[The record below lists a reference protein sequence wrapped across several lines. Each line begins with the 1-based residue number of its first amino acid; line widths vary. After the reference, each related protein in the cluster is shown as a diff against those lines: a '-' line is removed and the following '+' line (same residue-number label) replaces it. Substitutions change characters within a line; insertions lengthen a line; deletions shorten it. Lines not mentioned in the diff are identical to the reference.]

1 MRNLLII
8 SIILL
13 SCLWAQSDTTVVVS
27 GESGIFTTD
36 ASDPFVDW
44 FNPDMGDSFQVNEQF
59 TGSWDATDEE
69 LSATP
74 VTIYYSIGI
83 GTIFT
88 IVEEDLLNNFTTT
101 LTAPATATEFLR
113 IAIRVRDQFGNAGW
127 DYTQG
132 YINVGDGGTGDTTTT
147 VTGLSVGF
155 TIDTQEPSVTLT
167 APDVAAAF
175 GVGESVPC
183 TWTASDNSFGATPIA
198 IGITTKIGDSISVLL
213 SDIDNSSS
221 AAFILPAVETWYG
234 RVFVIAKDEY
244 GNVSYDGS
252 DQYLTFGN
260 PGSAIDSTTV
270 VSNISANITVDASD
284 PIVNLFTPNGG
295 DTYLEETNFNV
306 AWDATDELLDTD
318 PISIYMSTTIGGIFE
333 NQADFLLN
341 DGLEVITAPLGP
353 VDFGQIRVAARDHYG
368 NVGQDQSDGYFT
380 VFESGTGAI
389 QGYLHTNRTFS
400 GTLYLSLWFPGRDP
414 EIHSP
419 DREQP
424 SFLVNI
430 NAGDSLLY
438 SFANLLP
445 GTGYSIRA
453 FIDQTG
459 SDNSSTD
466 SCDYGHDLSGYST
479 LITVTSDLVTEN
491 TDIDLI
497 DCEDFYNGDFSLK
510 FDGIDDYLEIPDAP
524 ELNPDTALTICAWVK
539 PQLWNNTGHIV
550 SKGSGSNQYSLR
562 ADTNQF
568 VFEINGAGPISM
580 SLPPLGAW
588 TFISAVFKNNSLDLY
603 GNGILQSSTDISSP
617 LDPNP
622 DPLFIG
628 RKSSGSPEA
637 DAFNGLIDY
646 VSIWNRG
653 LTNAEII
660 SVMEN
665 GVDPLTANNLSGYW
679 NFVEGIAN
687 TIHDEGNFANHGQ
700 LHGVDW
706 DTSVHFIEPDLPPG
720 LPQNFNA
727 SSSDQ
732 SAYLT
737 WSINREYDISY
748 YSIFRDTSVA
758 NPQFIDQ
765 VPHPD
770 NGYINVGLENGKSYY
785 YWITAV
791 DITGNSSDT
800 AGFNIVIPNGPP
812 AWTGLTDTSFYEDDS
827 LGILLDPLIFDD
839 SDHDSTLVIQVSP
852 GSDIFSSYNADNYQ
866 VKFVS
871 LPDSSGYTEQFI
883 ISASDPMGLVARDS
897 FFVSR

>member
-8 SIILL
+8 SVILL
-13 SCLWAQSDTTVVVS
+13 SCLWGQSDTTVVVS

-44 FNPDMGDSFQVNEQF
+44 FNPDMGNSFQVNESF
-59 TGSWDATDEE
+59 TGSWNATDEVF
-69 LSATP
+69 AAAP

-88 IVEEDLLNNFTTT
+88 IVADNLPNNFATT
-101 LTAPATATEFLR
+101 LTAPATATDFLR

-132 YINVGDGGTGDTTTT
+132 YIRVGDGGTGDTTTT
-147 VTGLSVGF
+147 VSDVSAGF

-167 APDVAAAF
+167 APDAAVAF
-175 GVGESVPC
+175 DVGESVSC

-213 SDIDNSSS
+213 SDMGNSGS
-221 AAFILPAVETWYG
+221 AAFIMPDFATWYG
-234 RVFVIAKDEY
+234 RVFVIAKDDY
-244 GNVSYDGS
+244 GNKSYDGS

-260 PGSAIDSTTV
+260 PGSAIDSTTI

-306 AWDATDELLDTD
+306 AWDATDELLDPN
-318 PISIYMSTTIGGIFE
+318 PISIYMTTTIGGIFE

-368 NVGQDQSDGYFT
+368 NVGQDQSDGYFS

-389 QGYLHTNRTFS
+389 QGYLHTNRTIS
-400 GTLYLSLWFPGRDP
+400 GTLYLSLWFPGHDP
-414 EIHSP
+414 EIHNP

-424 SFLVNI
+424 SYLVNI

-445 GTGYSIRA
+445 GTGYSIQA

-524 ELNPDTALTICAWVK
+524 GLNPDTALTICAW
-539 PQLWNNTGHIV
+539 
-550 SKGSGSNQYSLR
+550 
-562 ADTNQF
+562 
-568 VFEINGAGPISM
+568 
-580 SLPPLGAW
+580 
-588 TFISAVFKNNSLDLY
+588 
-603 GNGILQSSTDISSP
+603 
-617 LDPNP
+617 
-622 DPLFIG
+622 
-628 RKSSGSPEA
+628 
-637 DAFNGLIDY
+637 
-646 VSIWNRG
+646 
-653 LTNAEII
+653 
-660 SVMEN
+660 
-665 GVDPLTANNLSGYW
+665 
-679 NFVEGIAN
+679 
-687 TIHDEGNFANHGQ
+687 
-700 LHGVDW
+700 
-706 DTSVHFIEPDLPPG
+706 
-720 LPQNFNA
+720 
-727 SSSDQ
+727 
-732 SAYLT
+732 
-737 WSINREYDISY
+737 
-748 YSIFRDTSVA
+748 
-758 NPQFIDQ
+758 
-765 VPHPD
+765 
-770 NGYINVGLENGKSYY
+770 
-785 YWITAV
+785 
-791 DITGNSSDT
+791 
-800 AGFNIVIPNGPP
+800 
-812 AWTGLTDTSFYEDDS
+812 
-827 LGILLDPLIFDD
+827 
-839 SDHDSTLVIQVSP
+839 
-852 GSDIFSSYNADNYQ
+852 
-866 VKFVS
+866 
-871 LPDSSGYTEQFI
+871 
-883 ISASDPMGLVARDS
+883 
-897 FFVSR
+897 